1 MLFKF
6 EQDEIHDS
14 YFIIYPYFL
23 FSKILLNLWY
33 IIMLFK
39 FEQDEIH
46 DSYFIIDPYL
56 NQLIIVLLDLK
67 VQ

>member
-1 MLFKF
+1 
-6 EQDEIHDS
+6 
-14 YFIIYPYFL
+14 
-23 FSKILLNLWY
+23 
-33 IIMLFK
+33 MLFK